1 MTKGEA
7 ENDIA
12 YSGGHVTA
20 TTSSQLH
27 AGGQRALSGMSR
39 AKSGLE
45 LVDDFVHRVRAKRHC
60 AHMKL
65 LHFHLCR
72 STFEKEWTISGR
84 RITILGQGTGL
95 VAEKILD
102 STEFFR

>member
-7 ENDIA
+7 ENNIA
-12 YSGGHVTA
+12 YAGGHVTA

-27 AGGQRALSGMSR
+27 AGGQRTLSGMGR

-60 AHMKL
+60 THMKL

-72 STFEKEWTISGR
+72 VTVEKERTISGR
-84 RITILGQGTGL
+84 RITILGQGTSL

-102 STEFFR
+102 SAKFFR